1 MMKVLTMYAL
11 QSALCLTLF
20 YVPYQLMLRRET
32 FFRLNRMVLLGIM
45 TFALVMPLL
54 PITLPAEVPAIN
66 VVEFAI
72 RPQGEAN
79 QPFVVHN
86 SRTTYSAEQHLSLQ
100 SLVYL
105 IYIIGAVSL
114 LAWHLIAICGIRTGM
129 RHGCLWT
136 SRENDGITIYCHAGE
151 VASYSW
157 LHSIVISEDDYL
169 HHPEI
174 LAHERA
180 HIRHCHSFDNLLVV
194 ACQCVQWFN
203 PFVWLLADSLS
214 DVHEFEA
221 DADVIRNGHAKE
233 YQLLLVAKATSTGR
247 YALVNGF
254 GRNHLKRRLQ
264 MMLCRRSAP
273 WSRLKLIVLL
283 PLMVLAVLLLAKH
296 EVIQEQMN
304 VEIQKHMPVKAAQK
318 TVADTVR
325 TPVIIPS
332 GIRKKKHTAEKTQPH
347 QKEEEPKQEPPTV
360 QVATQMAQFPG
371 GNVALRNYMA
381 THLQQTEAT
390 GQVFLRFTVAEDG
403 SIQQVKVLRSGGDE
417 ADRAALQ
424 MMADMPRWIPGRRN
438 GHVVPTYYTL
448 PVSF

>member
-1 MMKVLTMYAL
+1 MLELLTIYAL
-11 QSALCLTLF
+11 QSALCLTLL
-20 YVPYQLMLRRET
+20 YVPYQLILRRET

-45 TFALVMPLL
+45 TFALVIPLL

-79 QPFVVHN
+79 QPFVAHN
-86 SRTTYSAEQHLSLQ
+86 SQTLHTAEQHLSLQ

-114 LAWHLIAICGIRTGM
+114 LTWRLTTMSGIRTGM
-129 RHGCLWT
+129 RRGCLWT
-136 SRENDGITIYCHAGE
+136 SRENDGVTIYCHVGE

-157 LHSIVISEDDYL
+157 LRSIVISEDDYL

-180 HIRHCHSFDNLLVV
+180 HIRHRHSLDTLLVV
-194 ACQCVQWFN
+194 VCQCVQWFN

-221 DADVIRNGHAKE
+221 DADVIRGGHVKE

-247 YALVNGF
+247 HALVNGF

-283 PLMVLAVLLLAKH
+283 PLMVLIVLLLAERKVIH
-296 EVIQEQMN
+296 EHIN
-304 VEIQKHMPVKAAQK
+304 VETQKHIPVKAEQK
-318 TVADTVR
+318 TVADTVH
-325 TPVIIPS
+325 TPVIRPS
-332 GIRKKKHTAEKTQPH
+332 VIREKKHTAEKTQTH
-347 QKEEEPKQEPPTV
+347 KKEEEPKQEPPAV

-371 GNVALRNYMA
+371 GNVALRSYMA
-381 THLQQTEAT
+381 SHLQQTETT
-390 GQVFLRFTVAEDG
+390 GQVFLRFTVDEDG